1 MLKRGKVR
9 TRRPERMTHYDKIK
23 KMLSGKSNEELRNI
37 AESLLDE
44 AKKRGKHINS
54 NFLIQ
59 YIYWK
64 TGKIPNISES
74 ELIKLITDISWKLGE
89 DRRKFDFQKYMKNVF
104 KGRQKGRAY
113 KTFT

>member
-44 AKKRGKHINS
+44 AKNAANTSIA
-54 NFLIQ
+54 
-59 YIYWK
+59 
-64 TGKIPNISES
+64 IS
-74 ELIKLITDISWKLGE
+74 
-89 DRRKFDFQKYMKNVF
+89 
-104 KGRQKGRAY
+104 
-113 KTFT
+113 

>member
-1 MLKRGKVR
+1 LSRSS
-9 TRRPERMTHYDKIK
+9 ECMTHYDKIK
-23 KMLSGKSNEELRNI
+23 KLLSGKSNEDLRNI

-44 AKKRGKHINS
+44 AKKRGKHVDD

-64 TGKIPNISES
+64 TGKIPNLSES
-74 ELIKLITDISWKLGE
+74 ELIELIAEISWKLGE

-113 KTFT
+113 KTFI